1 MLLML
6 QKLHNKNKNSF
17 MYTIC
22 YSFSNTLYWN
32 LTEMKKETK
41 KKKFQYCDS
50 MNSFVQFITDKYA
63 VVKLKKIHKYLHR
76 LCEK

>member
-32 LTEMKKETK
+32 LTEIKKETK
-41 KKKFQYCDS
+41 K
-50 MNSFVQFITDKYA
+50 SFNIVTQWTVSYN
-63 VVKLKKIHKYLHR
+63 LLQTNMQ
-76 LCEK
+76 